1 MCLSTY
7 SVWHDQFK
15 NQKHNHVSN
24 SQVHAHDRE
33 LASSGAPE
41 LWAAHQSYIR
51 TRDALKREDPPC
63 RCPVSHTP
71 LLKQHFDVC
80 FKPLPKVKMTIFPLS
95 RVLLLF
101 VVRQEGRTESGGG
114 HSVLEIKQV
123 NFPSD
128 RCSGGQGEE
137 ESTPQDTEMSSWQCA
152 RTHTHTENSR
162 VTLHSSPKQYL
173 DT

>member
-1 MCLSTY
+1 MYLTHKY
-7 SVWHDQFK
+7 T
-15 NQKHNHVSN
+15 
-24 SQVHAHDRE
+24 HDRE

-41 LWAAHQSYIR
+41 QLIKVTSGPETPWRGKIPPADAPSHIHLCWNNTLMSASNHSSLFFFPQSKVDHLPSF
-51 TRDALKREDPPC
+51 TRSFALCSEA
-63 RCPVSHTP
+63 
-71 LLKQHFDVC
+71 
-80 FKPLPKVKMTIFPLS
+80 
-95 RVLLLF
+95 
-101 VVRQEGRTESGGG
+101 GRKDSVGGG

-152 RTHTHTENSR
+152 RTHTHTHTHTHTLTHTENSR

>member
-80 FKPLPKVKMTIFPLS
+80 FKPLPLFFQSKDDHLPSFTRSFALCSEAGRKD
-95 RVLLLF
+95 RV
-101 VVRQEGRTESGGG
+101 GGG

-137 ESTPQDTEMSSWQCA
+137 ESTCQDTEMSSWQCA
-152 RTHTHTENSR
+152 RTHTHTH
-162 VTLHSSPKQYL
+162 THWKQQSHIAQ
-173 DT
+173 